1 MSKSP
6 KYSAVRAGDER
17 KSRLEQERHA
27 RERRRRAEEAARADA
42 ALAEAHRAAR
52 VRLTEVSL
60 RQGEAALENVR
71 QSLLEASTVDKVS
84 AVVRRL
90 DELDG
95 KTWQAA
101 RHAEQCRAAESLLT
115 ELRARLAGLVADADE
130 TDIPLQELTLAG
142 EAWQFIR
149 AELDAGKPV
158 ETLDYAGQ
166 LGVRLDEIERTLDA
180 AIERISARREMLAS
194 IVDAL
199 PALGFSIEVDSFL
212 ERTDGSIGV
221 QARRRTGEPLAVV
234 VEDVRQDEYRVNYL
248 RDNGSGGT
256 VTLDR
261 RACSALSDL
270 GEQLNES
277 VRRTGFDAGT
287 LTWDGDDG
295 EPPSARHTRAAR
307 RRPGSS
313 ARWEES

>member
-27 RERRRRAEEAARADA
+27 RERRRRAEETTRADA
-42 ALAEAHRAAR
+42 ELAEAQRAAR

-90 DELDG
+90 DEIDG

-101 RHAEQCRAAESLLT
+101 RHAEQRRAAESLLT
-115 ELRARLAGLVADADE
+115 ELRARLAGLLADADE
-130 TDIPLQELTLAG
+130 TAIPLQKLTQAE
-142 EAWQFIR
+142 EAWPYIR
-149 AELDAGKPV
+149 AKLDADNPA
-158 ETLDYAGQ
+158 EALDLGGQ
-166 LGVRLDEIERTLDA
+166 LAARLDEIERTLDA

-199 PALGFSIEVDSFL
+199 PALGFSIELDSFL
-212 ERTDGSIGV
+212 ERADGSIGV

-248 RDNGSGGT
+248 RDNGSGGA

-261 RACSALSDL
+261 RACSALKDL

-295 EPPSARHTRAAR
+295 ERTPGHTRTAR
-307 RRPGSS
+307 RRPSSS